1 MNKILILL
9 AILFTP
15 IIYYT
20 VLCNHKPRNAL
31 PLDHT
36 IRPIDTISSADLHR
50 NDAKLDLNQMEDD
63 ISDKKPLRKQSEKA
77 SKPEI
82 DREKRF
88 KLIPNL
94 DPNDSRVN
102 GLAGGISLMLET
114 VAPYLF
120 GYIFGFLGSIPIA
133 GPTSAMVFRL
143 GIQGKYRSGLAIAS
157 GGAIAEAVYAGIA
170 FWGFGSFLDGASFL
184 LPISKVFGAF
194 AFSGMGIYFIRLDFK
209 PPNEPELRDSQ
220 HKKLQRARD
229 EVLKSVLM
237 GFTISGINPAL
248 LATYTAAIASIYST
262 GMLTFNFRLAVVFS
276 VGVSCGIFSWFYVLL
291 ALLKKYKKRLKNK
304 TIGIFMRGMG
314 YFLLVMGFLCAKSA
328 IEYFIVGF

>member
-157 GGAIAEAVYAGIA
+157 GGAIAEAVSDIAGC
-170 FWGFGSFLDGASFL
+170 L
-184 LPISKVFGAF
+184 
-194 AFSGMGIYFIRLDFK
+194 
-209 PPNEPELRDSQ
+209 
-220 HKKLQRARD
+220 
-229 EVLKSVLM
+229 
-237 GFTISGINPAL
+237 
-248 LATYTAAIASIYST
+248 
-262 GMLTFNFRLAVVFS
+262 
-276 VGVSCGIFSWFYVLL
+276 
-291 ALLKKYKKRLKNK
+291 
-304 TIGIFMRGMG
+304 
-314 YFLLVMGFLCAKSA
+314 
-328 IEYFIVGF
+328 